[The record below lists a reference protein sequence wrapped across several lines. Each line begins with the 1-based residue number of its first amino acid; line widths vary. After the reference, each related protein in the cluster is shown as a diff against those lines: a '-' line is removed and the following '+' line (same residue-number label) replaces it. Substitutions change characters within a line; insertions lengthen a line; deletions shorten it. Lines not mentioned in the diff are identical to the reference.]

1 MTTRPEVNIITAL
14 TKFHPEPLVADSEK
28 NMKDICLFL
37 RNSLLRCLSEEE
49 LDEGVELLGKKSKG
63 VFIYA
68 RYAVEK
74 LNPQDTASLEDL
86 RNFPDGITGF
96 YDIQFKRIL
105 GENYESIGAKTPTW
119 RIIEAVM
126 AAREPLHVEA
136 LDYLVSCTAFE
147 RKSAVANLSLL
158 FPVRD
163 HRLHVFHKS
172 VKDWLVAEERQELT
186 CVVKLNG
193 VHRQMGKRCKEV
205 LEKARNMDEVEAEDM
220 YEASVYS
227 LRHCISHLCDGG
239 CRKDARALMFRSEYL
254 EQRARLGPAHALV
267 LDGNRVLKEKDKPL
281 ELLHSAIKLSQPVLQ
296 RDPSQ
301 LGVQVAGRLLAH
313 LHHPDIKAFVESIQ
327 LTWRPTFPSM
337 EQAGGACLGTFG
349 GHSGSVRSVAILGP
363 DRIVSGSMT
372 RP

>member
-1 MTTRPEVNIITAL
+1 MENAFSKRQIILIDALDECDHDGKNDLLSCIRDHFLELPSWIGFFMTTRPEVNIITAL
-14 TKFHPEPLVADSEK
+14 SKFHPEPLVADSEK

-37 RNSLLRCLSEEE
+37 RGSLVRCLSEEE

-74 LNPQDTASLEDL
+74 LNPQDTASLDDL

-158 FPVRD
+158 FPVR
-163 HRLHVFHKS
+163 RSPITCFS
-172 VKDWLVAEERQELT
+172 QE
-186 CVVKLNG
+186 C
-193 VHRQMGKRCKEV
+193 
-205 LEKARNMDEVEAEDM
+205 
-220 YEASVYS
+220 
-227 LRHCISHLCDGG
+227 
-239 CRKDARALMFRSEYL
+239 
-254 EQRARLGPAHALV
+254 
-267 LDGNRVLKEKDKPL
+267 
-281 ELLHSAIKLSQPVLQ
+281 
-296 RDPSQ
+296 
-301 LGVQVAGRLLAH
+301 
-313 LHHPDIKAFVESIQ
+313 
-327 LTWRPTFPSM
+327 
-337 EQAGGACLGTFG
+337 
-349 GHSGSVRSVAILGP
+349 
-363 DRIVSGSMT
+363 
-372 RP
+372 